1 MTSTKPQNKKIGPWE
16 ITSTDEIFSN
26 PWISLVRHDVLQP
39 DGSPG
44 TYGVVRFQN
53 LAIGVLPIDSDGY
66 VTLVGQHRFP
76 SDKYSWELPE
86 GGGNKDLPPLEAA
99 KRELAE
105 ETGLRA
111 NSWLELTK
119 FDVSNSVT
127 DEQAICYLAW
137 DLEPGPAAPE
147 PSEDLT
153 IQRVPFKTLLNMVLG
168 GEISDN
174 LTIVMTLTA
183 YIKALRGE
191 VPAPIS
197 PHILDV
203 SERK

>member
-1 MTSTKPQNKKIGPWE
+1 M
-16 ITSTDEIFSN
+16 
-26 PWISLVRHDVLQP
+26 
-39 DGSPG
+39 
-44 TYGVVRFQN
+44 
-53 LAIGVLPIDSDGY
+53 
-66 VTLVGQHRFP
+66 
-76 SDKYSWELPE
+76 
-86 GGGNKDLPPLEAA
+86 
-99 KRELAE
+99 
-105 ETGLRA
+105 RA

-137 DLEPGPAAPE
+137 DLELGPAAPD

-168 GEISDN
+168 GEISDS

-191 VPAPIS
+191 VPTPIS